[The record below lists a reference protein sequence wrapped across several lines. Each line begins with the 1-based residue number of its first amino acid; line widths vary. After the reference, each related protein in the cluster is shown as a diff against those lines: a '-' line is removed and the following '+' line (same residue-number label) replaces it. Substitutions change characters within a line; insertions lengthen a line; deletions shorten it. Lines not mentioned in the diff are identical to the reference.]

1 MSMQPAFAQSAFGYW
16 EGRTRRYATDGDGL
30 AAVCSYGMPEFYN
43 RSIDL
48 CQRLALAPW
57 LTTVGP
63 GTRVLDVACGVG
75 RWSRRLAARGAQVT
89 GVDLSPTMLAEA
101 ARRAEADGLAE
112 RCRFF
117 AQDLAALDVGER
129 FPLVLAVTV
138 LQHILDA
145 QRLQAAVTRLASHL
159 EPGGRMLVLEAAP
172 SRNVSRCDSA
182 IFRARTADDYRD
194 LFGRCGLAVE
204 AVSGVDPMP
213 LKTLYLPHYRRLPKP
228 IALAGLAVVT
238 ALSLPLDVLIGRRC
252 CDLSWHKLFVLRHE
266 SDRVH

>member
-16 EGRTRRYATDGDGL
+16 EGRARRYGADGDGL

-57 LTTVGP
+57 LAAVGP

-75 RWSRRLAARGAQVT
+75 RWSRRLAGRGAQVT
-89 GVDLSPTMLAEA
+89 GVDLSPTMVAEA

-112 RCRFF
+112 RCRFM
-117 AQDLAALDVGER
+117 AQDLAALDTGER

-145 QRLQAAVTRLASHL
+145 QRLQAAVARLALHL

-172 SRNVSRCDSA
+172 SRSVSRCDST
-182 IFRARTADDYRD
+182 IFRARTADHYRD
-194 LFGRCGLAVE
+194 LFGRFGLAVE
-204 AVSGVDPMP
+204 ALTGVDPMP

-228 IALAGLAVVT
+228 IAVAGLAAVT
-238 ALSLPLDVLIGRRC
+238 ALSLPFDVLMGRR
-252 CDLSWHKLFVLRHE
+252 LAGRSWHKLFVLRHE
-266 SDRVH
+266 ADRIR